1 MWVMVRT
8 INSSNTTPGKMATTP
23 AMVINDSA
31 TQTVSQSAMRSQI
44 TAAMIEEE
52 LQNAVW
58 VKAKLFRHS
67 SILFV
72 WGRLF

>member
-52 LQNAVW
+52 LQNAV
-58 VKAKLFRHS
+58 
-67 SILFV
+67 
-72 WGRLF
+72 